1 MAKPTSGSPGKKK
14 WRKWPLKRGDKPG
27 KLSSPLE
34 CGCLAQEKRRTDL
47 TNPQPWLIISNM
59 KRASTMTDLLR
70 QALAEAE
77 SVRAVCRATGLQP
90 SALTRFMQ
98 GTSLRLDLADRLA
111 AHFGIECRRKAKSK
125 GKE

>member
-1 MAKPTSGSPGKKK
+1 
-14 WRKWPLKRGDKPG
+14 
-27 KLSSPLE
+27 
-34 CGCLAQEKRRTDL
+34 
-47 TNPQPWLIISNM
+47 
-59 KRASTMTDLLR
+59 MTDLLR